1 MDASKFGLFIAQ
13 VRKENNM
20 TQLELAQKLNVS
32 DKTISKWET
41 GKSLPDITMLEKLSQ
56 SLNISIVEL
65 INMEKDAE
73 KTYSK
78 DKVDEIL
85 VDFMNYNK
93 RKKSIFL
100 DWILATLLLFVFFSL
115 LYLVAVAFPFVV
127 GLLPWIATPALIVSV
142 WRIYNKENYIVS
154 LTIAVLIIGTFLSLI
169 MGAAL

>member
-1 MDASKFGLFIAQ
+1 MDASKFGVFIAQ

-65 INMEKDAE
+65 INMEKDEE

-93 RKKSIFL
+93 RKKGNVSDYFFAL
-100 DWILATLLLFVFFSL
+100 FLLLITYTILWIIAGSALFVL
-115 LYLVAVAFPFVV
+115 LMMPILVTV
-127 GLLPWIATPALIVSV
+127 LLLVSV
-142 WRIYNKENYIVS
+142 WRIYNRENYVIPLTLAILIVG
-154 LTIAVLIIGTFLSLI
+154 TMVIILY
-169 MGAAL
+169 MPGA